1 MNIEQNLYYSTLNSY
16 FFCLHNNM
24 KSYAPTI
31 QITIKEC
38 NNEAAQ
44 CAFVID
50 KIMESTSNC
59 SASKGFGSFAVLYR
73 RQVKL
78 ICQYIN
84 NEKHKKIYCICSDK
98 TSVIFVS
105 VDIRKSISNSFP

>member
-1 MNIEQNLYYSTLNSY
+1 MACPQ
-16 FFCLHNNM
+16 F
-24 KSYAPTI
+24 P

-38 NNEAAQ
+38 NNEEAQ

-78 ICQYIN
+78 TCQYIN
-84 NEKHKKIYCICSDK
+84 KEKHEKFTAFILR
-98 TSVIFVS
+98 TVF
-105 VDIRKSISNSFP
+105 FLFL